1 MNENTSKK
9 VGERLLEFGYKPE
22 ELQLLF
28 LAPFVQMAWAEGF
41 VQPSERRAIL
51 KLAARLNI
59 TPPHLHYRDLLEWL
73 DQRPPDAFFAQTNE
87 ILREMLEILPP
98 PQSQHLR
105 RILESGCFKVAHAAG
120 DIGFFKNRSP
130 ITPEER
136 AELYRLGELLDFSAD
151 MTAKMNDEKR
161 FDRAARQNFL

>member
-1 MNENTSKK
+1 MRMNENTSRKI
-9 VGERLLEFGYKPE
+9 GERLLEFGYKPE

-41 VQPSERRAIL
+41 VQATERRAIL
-51 KLAARLNI
+51 QLAARLRI
-59 TPPHLHYRDLLEWL
+59 TPQHLHHPDLVEWL
-73 DQRPPDAFFAQTNE
+73 DTRPSDEFFAQVNQ
-87 ILREMLEILPP
+87 ILREMLDILPP
-98 PQSQHLR
+98 SQSLRLR
-105 RILESGCFKVAHAAG
+105 RILEAGCFKVAHAAG
-120 DIGFFKNRSP
+120 DIGFFKNRSR

-161 FDRAARQNFL
+161 FDRAA